1 MMRHPA
7 YNYVFCFCLCHCLCL
22 PRHKCHS
29 FTQGTESCQA
39 RGITHCLIV
48 HAGMCL
54 SIWMISN
61 KLILVS
67 YDHPNFANHPRLK
80 YTPVYM
86 CPNLQCRLKLIAFQ
100 SIVVIIHGLAFTS
113 PMGMLPEHVGCQLM
127 ETFPV
132 RCIICVCVRVCV

>member
-1 MMRHPA
+1 M
-7 YNYVFCFCLCHCLCL
+7 YLFCQC
-22 PRHKCHS
+22 
-29 FTQGTESCQA
+29 TESCQA

-86 CPNLQCRLKLIAFQ
+86 CPNLQCRLKLIPFQ
-100 SIVVIIHGLAFTS
+100 SVS
-113 PMGMLPEHVGCQLM
+113 PKKRKTANSTEEAQVSGDCM
-127 ETFPV
+127 
-132 RCIICVCVRVCV
+132 RKRSASCIPTCNAG